1 MFNECSVCTAER
13 KRRVKGREEESRG
26 AGEKEREREVK
37 VQLGIKLSVLEVLYI
52 YIYDNLMH
60 HKNLCKC
67 YNVPPPSIIIIIKR
81 SVYKLEDTHRA
92 T

>member
-1 MFNECSVCTAER
+1 MYR
-13 KRRVKGREEESRG
+13 REEEKGKRKG
-26 AGEKEREREVK
+26 RRKQGGRREREREREREVK